1 MKHLFSTLALVTC
14 MAATAQGQVKVVNAS
29 GTGDFT
35 TINDALAFFD
45 TDTDPAENVIQISD
59 DAAYNEIISI
69 SEPVTIEGTGAER
82 ARLILKNNPDGIS
95 AKGGIVINL
104 PSTLS
109 TGTVTLK
116 NIVILPE
123 VVHIPKVSTTPAQ
136 RVTAAIENVNN
147 NLCLIL
153 DNVLISANDGTDQ
166 PLMDNGYDNDIL
178 KLVPSNAAYDPD
190 ATSFALHGLVLG
202 RSGSAH
208 TELDGVELI
217 LKDSII
223 THIRGDYQPAAVQ
236 PDRTFPRGIW
246 MYNPYGTNPANYEN
260 PAINSIRRITRVLGD
275 SAVSFTRFSMSIAGD
290 LEMSNPGGR
299 IHMRGAGNV
308 AIDLDGPA
316 MNFRNIEDVYFTG
329 NSAVGVTDHGWGSV
343 RWNMKNCV
351 SFETLNN
358 VISVNNQTNQHAS
371 GLINIEDSTLVG
383 GRWVSNSNTTGQ
395 GPTHHTF
402 RLSPGT
408 ETDVNISNT
417 ILGGKRNHTTAT
429 VNVIYLGGTNDV
441 TISDS
446 AIITDGPFSFYENGA
461 TLVEGSSVLT
471 TTNIINADP
480 GLLGWDMPVGIPFDP
495 SVEDF
500 MDVTNPLYAT
510 AGANGEPLK
519 GGARY
524 AGPSTRVDN
533 WSVY

>member
-69 SEPVTIEGTGAER
+69 NEPVTIEGTGAER
-82 ARLILKNNPDGIS
+82 ARLILKNNPNGIA

-104 PSTLS
+104 PADLT
-109 TGTVTLK
+109 TGTVNLK
-116 NIVILPE
+116 NLVILPE
-123 VVHIPKVSTTPAQ
+123 VVHIPADSTTEAH

-153 DNVLISANDGTDQ
+153 DNVLISANNGTDQ

-202 RSGSAH
+202 RSGAAH

-217 LKDSII
+217 LKDSVI

-236 PDRTFPRGIW
+236 PDRTNPRGIW
-246 MYNPYGTNPANYEN
+246 MYNPYGTDLAAYDD
-260 PAINSIRRITRVLGD
+260 PAISSIRRITRILGN

-299 IHMRGAGNV
+299 IHLRGAGNV

-316 MNFRNIEDVYFTG
+316 MNFRTINDVYFNG
-329 NSAVGVTDHGWGSV
+329 NSAIGIRDLGFGNV
-343 RWNMKNCV
+343 RWELNNCV

-358 VISVNNQTNQHAS
+358 VFRVQKPEGHTAAGTVKIS
-371 GLINIEDSTLVG
+371 DSTLVG
-383 GRWVSNSNTTGQ
+383 GRYHATAGR
-395 GPTHHTF
+395 HHTLRF
-402 RLSPGT
+402 DPDTTTKFEVYNS
-408 ETDVNISNT
+408 
-417 ILGGKRNHTTAT
+417 ILGGKKDHADLAE
-429 VNVIYLGGTNDV
+429 NVISISGQND
-441 TISDS
+441 TIMDYT
-446 AIITDGPFSFYENGA
+446 AIVRSGSFSFRTSA
-461 TLVEGSSVLT
+461 AFSRS
-471 TTNIINADP
+471 
-480 GLLGWDMPVGIPFDP
+480 
-495 SVEDF
+495 
-500 MDVTNPLYAT
+500 LY
-510 AGANGEPLK
+510 
-519 GGARY
+519 
-524 AGPSTRVDN
+524 
-533 WSVY
+533 